1 MFFCKKQM
9 LDTFDSGGEG
19 RDKIEKWKKRR
30 GHFFHFAKKYRF
42 SFLEGKRKPEPDL
55 RFNSSMT

>member
-1 MFFCKKQM
+1 M